1 MPSAVAL
8 ALIVLITASCVP
20 AVIGLGL
27 TLGLSERR
35 WVETTLKSM
44 TVEEKVGQMIACRY
58 AGNFFPADSDSL
70 ADLKSLVVQ
79 QKVGALIIFG
89 GNAYETAHLNN
100 DLQRLATVPLLIA
113 SDFERGV
120 GTQITGSTLFPAIM
134 GLGAA
139 NDEKLAYMMGKV
151 TALEGRA
158 LGVHMTFAPVVDV
171 NINPD
176 NPIINTRAIGED
188 PEMVGRLAAAFI
200 RGCQENGMLA
210 TAKHFPGHGDTDQDS
225 HSVLPT
231 IKADRERLEKIELAP
246 YRKAIE
252 AGVKAVMVAHLDVP
266 ALDSTSGLPSS
277 LSPAIVTDLLR
288 RRMGFKGLIVTDA
301 MEMGG
306 VTNLFS
312 NTESALKALLAGVD
326 MVLLP
331 LEPAKVVPFLVDAAK
346 SGRLP
351 QARIEES
358 VRRILEAK
366 ASLKLHL
373 SKQVDIASLPM
384 KIGTKDN
391 VAEARR
397 AFEKAATL
405 VKNEGG
411 VLPVAAPG
419 KKIAV
424 LSLSSDPGDF
434 YAGRPFAD
442 AVRKRAE
449 DTKIF
454 YADADTGIERLET
467 AFAGTMDADVVLC
480 AVFSGLRAW
489 KGSVGLDPRHIDLI
503 NNLTGTGKPVV
514 VVNFGSPYLL
524 RSFPDI
530 AAYLCLFRNTVQAQE
545 TAACAVFG
553 EMDVTGKLPISIPGI
568 YPIGQ
573 GIEIKK
579 K

>member
-553 EMDVTGKLPISIPGI
+553 EMDVTGKLPVSIPGI